1 MIATRLGDKLMFRGV
16 WAAAA
21 LIGSAGSAHG
31 QQTISLVGTWKLVSA
46 SAVNAKGESIARP
59 FGDSPSG
66 EITYTREGR
75 VSVLISH
82 GGRKLL
88 SADRIAAPV
97 AERAGAFAT
106 FFAYA
111 GTYSVRGNRIT
122 HHVQISSVPNWIN
135 TDLVRT
141 FKASGNTLTL
151 TTPPMTIGG
160 VVQTTVLEWKR
171 AP

>member
-1 MIATRLGDKLMFRGV
+1 MQGVMTAAILLGVATN
-16 WAAAA
+16 
-21 LIGSAGSAHG
+21 S
-31 QQTISLVGTWKLVSA
+31 QCPQTRNIVGTWRLASA
-46 SAVNAKGESIARP
+46 SATTEKGETIAQP
-59 FGDSPSG
+59 LGNNPAGS
-66 EITYTREGR
+66 ITYTCDGK

-88 SADRIAAPV
+88 TGDRIASPIM
-97 AERAGAFAT
+97 ERAEAFAT

-111 GTYSVRGNRIT
+111 GTYSVRGNQIT
-122 HHVQISSVPNWIN
+122 HHVQISSVPNWVN

-160 VVQTTVLEWKR
+160 VVQTTELRWNR
-171 AP
+171 TP

>member
-1 MIATRLGDKLMFRGV
+1 MLRGA

-31 QQTISLVGTWKLVSA
+31 HQSTNLVGTWKLVSA
-46 SAVNAKGESIARP
+46 SAVNQEGKPLPQP
-59 FGDSPSG
+59 FGNNPAG
-66 EITYTREGR
+66 TLTYTRDGK

-82 GGRKLL
+82 GARKLL
-88 SADRIAAPV
+88 SGDRIASP
-97 AERAGAFAT
+97 AEEKAEAFAT

-122 HHVQISSVPNWIN
+122 HHVLISSVPNWVG

-141 FKASGNTLTL
+141 AKVTGNELTL
-151 TTPPMTIGG
+151 TTPLMTIGG
-160 VVQTTVLEWKR
+160 IGQITILHWRRTSTR
-171 AP
+171 

>member
-1 MIATRLGDKLMFRGV
+1 MIHVVMATAMLAVVTANPLCPQMGSIVGSWRLVTASAITEEGKAIAQPFGNNP
-16 WAAAA
+16 
-21 LIGSAGSAHG
+21 AGS
-31 QQTISLVGTWKLVSA
+31 L
-46 SAVNAKGESIARP
+46 
-59 FGDSPSG
+59 
-66 EITYTREGR
+66 TYSCNGK

-88 SADRIAAPV
+88 SSDRIASPIT
-97 AERAGAFAT
+97 ERAEAFAT

-122 HHVQISSVPNWIN
+122 HHVEISSVPNWVG

-141 FKASGNTLTL
+141 FEASGNVLTL

-160 VVQTTVLEWKR
+160 VVQTTVLKWKR

>member
-1 MIATRLGDKLMFRGV
+1 MQGVMTAAILLGV
-16 WAAAA
+16 TANP
-21 LIGSAGSAHG
+21 
-31 QQTISLVGTWKLVSA
+31 QCPQTSSIVGTWRLASA
-46 SAVNAKGESIARP
+46 SAVTEKGKPVAQP
-59 FGDSPSG
+59 FGNNPAGS
-66 EITYTREGR
+66 ITYTCDGK

-82 GGRKLL
+82 GARKLL
-88 SADRIAAPV
+88 TGDRIASPIV
-97 AERAGAFAT
+97 ERAEAFAT

-122 HHVQISSVPNWIN
+122 HHVQISSVPNWVN

-141 FKASGNTLTL
+141 FEVSGNTLTL

-160 VVQTTVLEWKR
+160 VVQTTVLKWKR

>member
-1 MIATRLGDKLMFRGV
+1 MFRGV
-16 WAAAA
+16 WAAAV
-21 LIGSAGSAHG
+21 LTGSAVSAHG
-31 QQTISLVGTWKLVSA
+31 QQSTNFVGTWKLVSA
-46 SAVNAKGESIARP
+46 SAVSAQGEPNARP

-75 VSVLISH
+75 ISVLISH
-82 GGRKLL
+82 GGRRLL
-88 SADRIAAPV
+88 SADRIAAPM
-97 AERAGAFAT
+97 AERADAFST

-111 GTYSVRGNRIT
+111 GTYSVRGDRVT
-122 HHVQISSVPNWIN
+122 HHVQISSVPNWVN

-160 VVQTTVLEWKR
+160 VAQTFVLIWKR
-171 AP
+171 APSPARAK

>member
-1 MIATRLGDKLMFRGV
+1 MFRGF

-21 LIGSAGSAHG
+21 LIGSAVSAHG
-31 QQTISLVGTWKLVSA
+31 QQATNLVGTWKLVSV
-46 SAVNAKGESIARP
+46 SAVSAKGESIARP

-66 EITYTREGR
+66 ELTYTRAGR
-75 VSVLISH
+75 VTVLISH

-88 SADRIAAPV
+88 SADRMAAPM
-97 AERAGAFAT
+97 AEKADAFAT

-111 GTYSVRGNRIT
+111 GTYSVRHDQVV
-122 HHVQISSVPNWIN
+122 HHVEISSVPNWVR

-141 FKASGNTLTL
+141 VRVAGNELTL

-160 VVQTTVLEWKR
+160 IAQTTVLKWR
-171 AP
+171 RSP